1 MGNIDE
7 KTISLLLEKI
17 DTIKSELSALED
29 EVKALFAAEEVAS
42 AEEQADVPVPE
53 PVEETAEEP
62 AEEPTDVPVPELVEG
77 LVEEPAEEPAEEPVP
92 ELVEGPEP
100 VEEPIEDTPLDITI
114 SDIEMPVP
122 PVIEPADEPSGDEL
136 PAEEEAIA
144 ADIIDDIPDVTPVP
158 ERRPELVEGPAFE
171 PVPEP
176 VEGPEVRKAILDTA
190 KADTAVMDV
199 MAEKQAWRTD
209 RPGMPVKNIISG
221 ISLNDRVLLINVL
234 FREDPMLF
242 QDTIAKLNAMGSL
255 NEALDY
261 ISGNFPEWD
270 LNSEPVYRLMM
281 AVRRK
286 LN

>member
-17 DTIKSELSALED
+17 DTIKSELSALEN
-29 EVKALFAAEEVAS
+29 EVKALFATEES
-42 AEEQADVPVPE
+42 T
-53 PVEETAEEP
+53 PVEE
-62 AEEPTDVPVPELVEG
+62 PV
-77 LVEEPAEEPAEEPVP
+77 EEPAEEPVP
-92 ELVEGPEP
+92 ELVEEPADVPVPEPVEEPVVESATEPVEVPEP
-100 VEEPIEDTPLDITI
+100 VEEPIEETPLDITI

-144 ADIIDDIPDVTPVP
+144 ADIIDDIPEVTPVP
-158 ERRPELVEGPAFE
+158 ERRPEPVEGPAFE

-255 NEALDY
+255 NEALEY

>member
-17 DTIKSELSALED
+17 DTIKSELSALEG
-29 EVKALFAAEEVAS
+29 EVKALFS
-42 AEEQADVPVPE
+42 AEEITPAEGLADIPAPELVAGQEPVAEPEQEPVEGLVEVLAEEPVPE
-53 PVEETAEEP
+53 PVEEPVHESAEET
-62 AEEPTDVPVPELVEG
+62 ESVE
-77 LVEEPAEEPAEEPVP
+77 A
-92 ELVEGPEP
+92 
-100 VEEPIEDTPLDITI
+100 PIDEAPLDITI

-122 PVIEPADEPSGDEL
+122 PVIEPVDEPSGDEL
-136 PAEEEAIA
+136 PAEEETIA

-158 ERRPELVEGPAFE
+158 EPVGGLAEEQVE
-171 PVPEP
+171 V
-176 VEGPEVRKAILDTA
+176 PEVRKAILDTA

-270 LNSEPVYRLMM
+270 MNSEPVYRLMM

>member
-17 DTIKSELSALED
+17 DTIKSELSSLED

-42 AEEQADVPVPE
+42 AEEQADVSVPEPVEKTAEEPAEEPADVPVPE

-62 AEEPTDVPVPELVEG
+62 AEEP
-77 LVEEPAEEPAEEPVP
+77 
-92 ELVEGPEP
+92 
-100 VEEPIEDTPLDITI
+100 

-158 ERRPELVEGPAFE
+158 E
-171 PVPEP
+171 P
-176 VEGPEVRKAILDTA
+176 VEMPEVRKAILDTA